1 MTECGKV
8 INGVFTPCE
17 CGIINGVPTPCT
29 RPNEC
34 CSNSFFYKNTCGL
47 DYNFCSEFTT
57 QENLCGPCTTEFCF
71 NYYRNSNP
79 LDVNGSTHCPRQV
92 SEFKD
97 CKFTRG
103 ECIDGKSKITI
114 IEEAKYNGTCPTDE
128 TCTDCSWTAC
138 INNIRTKSIPPTN
151 GGRPCPDISLI
162 QTCNNCEVS
171 TWSDCSNNKRTRTIT
186 KAATNGGTCNDI
198 LTELCNDC
206 VGIWDK
212 WTPCIANCD
221 AIKTSDVTENYKNGY
236 RTSTYKIIIP
246 ESNGGASC
254 NIENGQIK
262 IDNNCLKNCSCSEWS
277 ECDCI
282 TKTITRNCNGYIQ
295 TKNCS
300 NNNCYYKKIFYYIIN
315 FFNLIILFITNLFR

>member
-1 MTECGKV
+1 MTE
-8 INGVFTPCE
+8 
-17 CGIINGVPTPCT
+17 
-29 RPNEC
+29 
-34 CSNSFFYKNTCGL
+34 
-47 DYNFCSEFTT
+47 
-57 QENLCGPCTTEFCF
+57 
-71 NYYRNSNP
+71 
-79 LDVNGSTHCPRQV
+79 
-92 SEFKD
+92 
-97 CKFTRG
+97 
-103 ECIDGKSKITI
+103 
-114 IEEAKYNGTCPTDE
+114 
-128 TCTDCSWTAC
+128 CSWTAC
-138 INNIRTKSIPPTN
+138 INNIRTKSIPP
-151 GGRPCPDISLI
+151 
-162 QTCNNCEVS
+162 
-171 TWSDCSNNKRTRTIT
+171 
-186 KAATNGGTCNDI
+186 TNGGTCNDI

-246 ESNGGASC
+246 EGNGGASC

-282 TKTITRNCNGYIQ
+282 TNTTTRNCNGYIQ

-300 NNNCYYKKIFYYIIN
+300 NNNIICYNKKFFNYIIN